1 MRKWPAALEA
11 AIRTDPEGNARRAIN
26 LANESQYG
34 PKE

>member
-1 MRKWPAALEA
+1 MPKWPAALVD
-11 AIRTDPEGNARRAIN
+11 AIRTDLEGNARRAIY